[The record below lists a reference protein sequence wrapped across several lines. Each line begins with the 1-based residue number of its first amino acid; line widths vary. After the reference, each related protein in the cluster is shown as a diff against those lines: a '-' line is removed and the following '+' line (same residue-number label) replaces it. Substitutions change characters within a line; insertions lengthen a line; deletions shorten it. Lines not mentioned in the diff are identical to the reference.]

1 VATLLTQ
8 QQAFEPAPSRRII
21 VPAGHGAW
29 WGVDVS
35 VSRVA
40 VAYASH
46 GGLGAART
54 APFANLDGG
63 ARLDHIWAE
72 TGLCVA
78 DLFQRGWPL
87 PGVVWV
93 EQPSGAR
100 PNPSLSYATGVI
112 QAAMFGTIRRVT
124 GQSVKVETVASAS
137 WKKAATGYG
146 RHDKPTRKTLG
157 RPVVFEDYGVARW
170 ARANG
175 YAGSSWDEADALG
188 IAEAA
193 RRTIALDER

>member
-1 VATLLTQ
+1 MASLLAQ
-8 QQAFEPAPSRRII
+8 QQAFEPAPTRRII
-21 VPAGHGAW
+21 VPAGHSAW

-40 VAYASH
+40 VAYASRE
-46 GGLGAART
+46 GLGAART
-54 APFANLDGG
+54 APFADLGGG
-63 ARLDHIWAE
+63 ARLGHIWAQ

-78 DLFQRGWPL
+78 ELVRDGWPL

-100 PNPSLSYATGVI
+100 SNPALSYATGVI
-112 QAAMFGTIRRVT
+112 QAAVFDTLQRVT
-124 GQSVKVETVASAS
+124 GRAVRVETVASAS

-146 RHDKPTRKTLG
+146 RHDKPTRKKLG
-157 RPVVFEDYGVARW
+157 RPVTFEDYGVAVW

-175 YAGSSWDEADALG
+175 YRGVSWDEADALG